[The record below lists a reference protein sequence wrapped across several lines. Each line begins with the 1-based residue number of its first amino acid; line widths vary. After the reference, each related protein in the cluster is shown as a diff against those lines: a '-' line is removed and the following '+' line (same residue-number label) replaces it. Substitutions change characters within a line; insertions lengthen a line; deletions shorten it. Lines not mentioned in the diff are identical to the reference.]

1 MIRADKFLISKRLY
15 AVDPSSLQTHDES
28 DAWMTA
34 VWFRRKQGVTAACI
48 GRLWDIQR
56 PLPKDAAEFLARHD
70 DGRYG
75 GDCEGRWDGTGYWG
89 AETPETVAAH
99 LAILRPMLADY
110 PTIPTG
116 YDGWWRF

>member
-1 MIRADKFLISKRLY
+1 MIRTDRFLISKRLY
-15 AVDPSSLQTHDES
+15 AVDLNSLTTHGES

-34 VWFRRKQGVTAACI
+34 AWFRRQHRVTRACI

-56 PLPKDAAEFLARHD
+56 PLPKDAAAFLAAHD

-75 GDCEGRWDGTGYWG
+75 GDCDGRWDGERYWG
-89 AETPETVAAH
+89 AQKPEVIEAH
-99 LAILRPMLADY
+99 LAVLRPMLAAY
-110 PTIPTG
+110 PEVPPG